1 MADPFSALEPEW
13 SAEQRNER
21 NDPLP
26 FRSFRFSADFCHL
39 SVSVLAVAVTWLPPR
54 QVGTGSGVPTRST
67 LQGQMV
73 TDDGIVTKI
82 LHTSLDYHSPLLH
95 DVASA
100 SQGEGQI
107 QILFD

>member
-1 MADPFSALEPEW
+1 MVSGT
-13 SAEQRNER
+13 AERISR
-21 NDPLP
+21 CSRCSRRDLSPLH
-26 FRSFRFSADFCHL
+26 RLNRLTRFSADFCHL
-39 SVSVLAVAVTWLPPR
+39 SVSVLAVAVT
-54 QVGTGSGVPTRST
+54 GAGSGVSTRST
-67 LQGQMV
+67 LQGQMA

-100 SQGEGQI
+100 SQGEGHI